1 MREGKETTASWLIS
15 QRAGENLMNEKVVTE
30 LLVKYLFSQPA
41 TNVYTVLDGASVE
54 QLPQLIWEHEP
65 ENICLYRGELEPDM
79 AAVAPYLVKLEYDHP
94 FTKLLCEKGWG
105 NHWGIFAITAKEV
118 DLRTVRRHF
127 RRFLMVYDPE
137 GKLIY
142 FRYYDPRVLS
152 VFLPTCNSE
161 ELGVVFGPVSS
172 YIMEDGDSP
181 MLLQFGLKD
190 GELQSKKLTI
200 VSDDQTEM
208 AAK

>member
-1 MREGKETTASWLIS
+1 MSSDKNIIESVR
-15 QRAGENLMNEKVVTE
+15 NM
-30 LLVKYLFSQPA
+30 LFSAPE
-41 TNVYTVLDGASVE
+41 TNIYTVLDGASVPE
-54 QLPQLIWEHEP
+54 LPQVLWEHEP
-65 ENICLYRGELEPDM
+65 EFICLYRGELEPDM

-94 FTKLLCEKGWG
+94 FTKLVCEKGWG

-127 RRFLMVYDPE
+127 RRFLMVKDPE
-137 GKLIY
+137 GKQIY

-181 MLLQFGLKD
+181 MLLRFGLKD
-190 GELQSKKLTI
+190 GKLRTEKTSPTELQRISQIKVL
-200 VSDDQTEM
+200 
-208 AAK
+208 